1 MTPAAFF
8 EEALP
13 AAFDSDPGEV
23 EAEEDITLHYQVT
36 GPRGGDW
43 LVQILQGRMR
53 VDRIAAPALI
63 RYRLS
68 SEDAI
73 DAINRRNGASPLLFV
88 PRPPARS
95 RGRGGAIRALHGTLA
110 LRLLRTHARPFE
122 LEMCFNGAERPRT
135 VVEMPL
141 ADYLSIQEAKQSP
154 PDAFASARMNVEGDL
169 AFLMQVGLAIS
180 G

>member
-23 EAEEDITLHYQVT
+23 EGEEDITLHYQVT

-53 VDRIAAPALI
+53 VDRIAAHALI

-73 DAINRRNGASPLLFV
+73 DAINRRNGASPVLFV

-95 RGRGGAIRALHGTLA
+95 RGRGGAIRALRGTLA
-110 LRLLRTHARPFE
+110 LRLMRTHARPFE

-135 VVEMPL
+135 IVEMRL
-141 ADYLSIQEAKQSP
+141 EDYLSIQEAKQSP
-154 PDAFASARMNVEGDL
+154 PEAFTSARMNVEGDL